1 MIIPNQSNVTYNA
14 VIPGEGATPGKLA
27 SNTVNVEGSVFIDG
41 TSLPDYR
48 PDVGYNVAKLTPGSS
63 TTTGFKVT
71 VD

>member
-1 MIIPNQSNVTYNA
+1 MIIPNQTNVTYNA
-14 VIPGEGATPGKLA
+14 VILGEGATLGKLA

-48 PDVGYNVAKLTPGSS
+48 PDVGYNVANPTPDGS
-63 TTTGFKVT
+63 TTIGFKVT